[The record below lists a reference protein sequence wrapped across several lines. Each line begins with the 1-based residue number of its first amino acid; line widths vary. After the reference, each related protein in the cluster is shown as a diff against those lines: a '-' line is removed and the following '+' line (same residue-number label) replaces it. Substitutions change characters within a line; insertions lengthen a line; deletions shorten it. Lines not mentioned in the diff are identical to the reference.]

1 MKLRLPAFNS
11 LGVCSRC
18 WAAATPH
25 NSASDGALA
34 DVPYLRVRFCETYDR
49 VGDRVSSPLLVG
61 DRFVVDGRRLVVKTA
76 EVEKD
81 TLPEND
87 GATGHSWVWVIEAVV
102 ADGSEDAREC

>member
-1 MKLRLPAFNS
+1 MILRLPAPNN

-25 NSASDGALA
+25 NSAAGGVLA

-61 DRFVVDGRRLVVKTA
+61 DQFVMDGHRLVVKTA
-76 EVEKD
+76 EVQKD
-81 TLPEND
+81 VVPEND
-87 GATGHSWVWVIEAVV
+87 GAAGHSWVWVIEAV
-102 ADGSEDAREC
+102 AAGGLEGS